1 MSNELL
7 RQIKSIDYLL
17 DLPTSQ
23 KLIAISS
30 RDFVRDVLRIL
41 LTDLRKEILD
51 NQLPQDSNL
60 IEIIENELPIYWQ
73 SLTNNSLQPVIN
85 ATGTL
90 LHTNL
95 GRSPL
100 AIEALEE
107 VNKIASS
114 YCNLEYDLA
123 AGKRGHRDQHC
134 EELLKTL
141 LGCEAAVVVN
151 NNAAA
156 VMLVLDELASGGEAI
171 ISRGELIEIGGAFRI
186 PDVMKKSGAVLRE
199 VGTTNRTRL
208 SDYETAINENTKVI
222 LRVHPSNYRISGF
235 TEKPNLSEL
244 VKLSEK
250 HNLILIEDL
259 GSGCL
264 VDLTPYGVK
273 DEPTA
278 QASIA
283 AGVHVIT
290 FSGDKML
297 GGPQAGIIAGKKA
310 YISRIR
316 RNPLLRALRVDKL
329 CYGALA
335 ATLRLYQFGT
345 AWDKIPLLQALKA
358 TDKEIMTRSKNFL
371 RRVKR
376 KLSTNTTLS
385 FDLQSGGSLMGAGSA
400 PEVLLPTTLIA
411 IKDTKLSSLDLANK
425 LRASKTP
432 VIARIEEDKLL
443 LDLRSVLPGDEPLL
457 EEIIVNLII

>member
-30 RDFVRDVLRIL
+30 RDFVRDTLRIL

-60 IEIIENELPIYWQ
+60 IEIIENELPVYWQ

-107 VNKIASS
+107 INKIASS

-123 AGKRGHRDQHC
+123 TGKRGHRDQHC
-134 EELLKTL
+134 EELLKKL

-250 HNLILIEDL
+250 HNLVLIEDL

-345 AWDKIPLLQALKA
+345 AWEKIPLLQVLKA

-385 FDLQSGGSLMGAGSA
+385 FDLQPGGSLMGAGSA

-443 LDLRSVLPGDEPLL
+443 LDLRSVLPRDEQLL
-457 EEIIVNLII
+457 EEIIVNLI

>member
-1 MSNELL
+1 MNNPLL
-7 RQIKSIDYLL
+7 REIKSIDYLL
-17 DLPTSQ
+17 ETPSAKQ
-23 KLIAISS
+23 LIAISS
-30 RDFVRDVLRIL
+30 RDFVRDVLRSVL
-41 LTDLRKEILD
+41 AELRKKILD
-51 NQLPQDSNL
+51 NQIPQNTDL
-60 IEIIENELPIYWQ
+60 IEIIEKELPVYWQ
-73 SLTNNSLQPVIN
+73 KLSNNSLEPVIN

-107 VNKIASS
+107 INKIASS
-114 YCNLEYDLA
+114 YSNLEYDLTT
-123 AGKRGHRDQHC
+123 GKRGHRDQHC

-208 SDYETAINENTKVI
+208 SDYETAINENTRVI
-222 LRVHPSNYRISGF
+222 LRVHPSNYRITGF
-235 TEKPNLSEL
+235 TEKPSLSEL

-250 HNLILIEDL
+250 YNLVLIEDL

-278 QASIA
+278 QSSIT

-345 AWDKIPLLQALKA
+345 AWEKIPLLQALKA
-358 TDKEIMTRSKNFL
+358 TDKEIMIRSKNFL
-371 RRVKR
+371 RRIKR
-376 KLSTNTTLS
+376 KLPLATTLS
-385 FDLQSGGSLMGAGSA
+385 FELQSGGSLIGAGSA
-400 PEVLLPTTLIA
+400 PEVLLPTTLIT
-411 IKDTKLSSLDLANK
+411 IRDTKLSSLELAGK

-443 LDLRSVLPGDEPLL
+443 LDLRSVLPKDEQLL
-457 EEIIVNLII
+457 EEIIINLR

>member
-1 MSNELL
+1 MSNPLL
-7 RQIKSIDYLL
+7 REIKSIDYLL
-17 DLPTSQ
+17 EIPSAKQ
-23 KLIAISS
+23 LIAISS
-30 RDFVRDVLRIL
+30 RDFVRDVLRNIL
-41 LTDLRKEILD
+41 AELRKKIIT

-60 IEIIENELPIYWQ
+60 TEIIEKDLPIYWQ
-73 SLTNNSLQPVIN
+73 NLSNNSLEPVIN

-100 AIEALEE
+100 ATEALEE
-107 VNKIASS
+107 INKIASS
-114 YCNLEYDLA
+114 YSNLEYDLTT
-123 AGKRGHRDQHC
+123 GKRGHRDQHC

-235 TEKPNLSEL
+235 TEKPSLSEL

-250 HNLILIEDL
+250 HNLVLIEDL

-278 QASIA
+278 QASIT

-345 AWDKIPLLQALKA
+345 AWEKIPLLQALKA

-376 KLSTNTTLS
+376 KLPSATTLS

-411 IKDTKLSSLDLANK
+411 IKDTKLSSLELASK
-425 LRASKTP
+425 LRSSKTP

-443 LDLRSVLPGDEPLL
+443 IDLRSVLPRDEQLL
-457 EEIIVNLII
+457 EEIIINLK

>member
-60 IEIIENELPIYWQ
+60 IEIIENELPVYWQ

-107 VNKIASS
+107 INKIASS

-186 PDVMKKSGAVLRE
+186 PDVMKKSGTVLRE

-222 LRVHPSNYRISGF
+222 LRVHPSNYRITGF
-235 TEKPNLSEL
+235 TEKPSLSEL

-250 HNLILIEDL
+250 HNLVLIEDL

-345 AWDKIPLLQALKA
+345 AWEKIPLLQALKA

-443 LDLRSVLPGDEPLL
+443 LDLRSVLPRDEPLL
-457 EEIIVNLII
+457 EEIIVNLR

>member
-30 RDFVRDVLRIL
+30 RDFVRDTLRIL

-60 IEIIENELPIYWQ
+60 IEIIESELPVYWQ
-73 SLTNNSLQPVIN
+73 SLTNNSLESVIN

-100 AIEALEE
+100 AKEALEE
-107 VNKIASS
+107 INKIASS
-114 YCNLEYDLA
+114 YCNLEYDLVT
-123 AGKRGHRDQHC
+123 GKRGHRDQHC

-141 LGCEAAVVVN
+141 LGCESAVVVN

-235 TEKPNLSEL
+235 TEKPSLSEL

-250 HNLILIEDL
+250 HNLVLIEDL

-278 QASIA
+278 QASIT

-335 ATLRLYQFGT
+335 ATLRLYQFGI

-376 KLSTNTTLS
+376 KLSATTTLNFS
-385 FDLQSGGSLMGAGSA
+385 LQPGGSLMGAGSA

-411 IKDTKLSSLDLANK
+411 IKDTKLSSLELASK
-425 LRASKTP
+425 LRTAKTP

-443 LDLRSVLPGDEPLL
+443 LDLRSVLPRDEQLL
-457 EEIIVNLII
+457 EEIIVNLI

>member
-1 MSNELL
+1 MSNLLL
-7 RQIKSIDYLL
+7 REIKSIDYLL

-23 KLIAISS
+23 QLVSLSS
-30 RDFVRDVLRIL
+30 RDFVRDVLRVL
-41 LTDLRKEILD
+41 LTDLRKKILD

-60 IEIIENELPIYWQ
+60 IEIIESELPVYWQ
-73 SLTNNSLQPVIN
+73 KLSNNSLEPVIN

-100 AIEALEE
+100 AVEALEE
-107 VNKIASS
+107 INKIASS

-134 EELLKTL
+134 EELLKKL

-235 TEKPNLSEL
+235 TEKPSLSEL

-250 HNLILIEDL
+250 HNLVLIEDL

-264 VDLTPYGVK
+264 VDLIPYGVK

-376 KLSTNTTLS
+376 KLPATTTLNFS
-385 FDLQSGGSLMGAGSA
+385 LQPGGSLMGAGSA

-443 LDLRSVLPGDEPLL
+443 LDLRSVLPRDERLL
-457 EEIIVNLII
+457 EEIIVNLI

>member
-1 MSNELL
+1 MSNPLL
-7 RQIKSIDYLL
+7 REIKSIDYLL
-17 DLPTSQ
+17 DLPSAKQ
-23 KLIAISS
+23 LIAISS
-30 RDFVRDVLRIL
+30 RDFVRDVLRNIL
-41 LTDLRKEILD
+41 AELRKKIIT

-60 IEIIENELPIYWQ
+60 TEIIEKDLPIYWQ
-73 SLTNNSLQPVIN
+73 NLSNNSLEPVIN

-100 AIEALEE
+100 ATEALEE
-107 VNKIASS
+107 INKIASS
-114 YCNLEYDLA
+114 YSNLEYDLTT
-123 AGKRGHRDQHC
+123 GKRGHRDQHC

-235 TEKPNLSEL
+235 TEKPSLSEL

-250 HNLILIEDL
+250 HNLVLIEDL

-278 QASIA
+278 QASIT

-345 AWDKIPLLQALKA
+345 AWEKIPLLQALKA

-376 KLSTNTTLS
+376 KLPSATTLS

-411 IKDTKLSSLDLANK
+411 IKDTKLSSLELASK
-425 LRASKTP
+425 LRSSKTP

-443 LDLRSVLPGDEPLL
+443 IDLRSVLPRDEQLL
-457 EEIIVNLII
+457 EEIIINLK

>member
-1 MSNELL
+1 MSNPLL
-7 RQIKSIDYLL
+7 REIRSIDHLL
-17 DLPTSQ
+17 ELPISQ
-23 KLIAISS
+23 QLVSLSS
-30 RDFVRDVLRIL
+30 RDFVRDVLRVL
-41 LTDLRKEILD
+41 LTDLRKKILD
-51 NQLPQDSNL
+51 NQLPQDSDPT
-60 IEIIENELPIYWQ
+60 EIIENELPVYWQ
-73 SLTNNSLQPVIN
+73 KLSNNSLEPVIN

-107 VNKIASS
+107 INKIASS

-123 AGKRGHRDQHC
+123 TAKRGHRDQHC
-134 EELLKTL
+134 EELLKKL

-186 PDVMKKSGAVLRE
+186 PDVMKKSGSVLRE

-222 LRVHPSNYRISGF
+222 LRVHPSNYRITGF
-235 TEKPNLSEL
+235 TEKPSLSEL

-250 HNLILIEDL
+250 HNLVLIEDL

-278 QASIA
+278 QASIM

-310 YISRIR
+310 YISRIC

-345 AWDKIPLLQALKA
+345 AWEKIPLLQALKA

-376 KLSTNTTLS
+376 KLPATTTLNFS
-385 FDLQSGGSLMGAGSA
+385 LQPGGSLMGAGSA

-443 LDLRSVLPGDEPLL
+443 LDLRSVLARDEQLL
-457 EEIIVNLII
+457 EEIIINLR